1 MKKYWIIIILLIGLL
16 IFQYF
21 YLRHNEPPILDA
33 TEYIERHELYQA
45 AGINDIWICGTDKYL
60 QHNMREKFLQKESLG
75 FYDPKFKMFISIPYK
90 NYYWEMKNIN
100 QKYSHTNDYFYG
112 LPLNT
117 FVFDSE
123 IYNVLFGKVEVADK
137 KRKIRNNN
145 KNCNENNYPNKY
157 LELQKEKLWENLPT
171 RSPPPR
177 RTCVNIIRFLG
188 L

>member
-1 MKKYWIIIILLIGLL
+1 
-16 IFQYF
+16 
-21 YLRHNEPPILDA
+21 
-33 TEYIERHELYQA
+33 
-45 AGINDIWICGTDKYL
+45 
-60 QHNMREKFLQKESLG
+60 
-75 FYDPKFKMFISIPYK
+75 
-90 NYYWEMKNIN
+90 MKNIN

-157 LELQKEKLWENLPT
+157 LELQKEKLWERLYNNLQHL
-171 RSPPPR
+171 SNDNW
-177 RTCVNIIRFLG
+177 VFYINIIRTKYATYKSICAEPRIIYDMNYTERKYLG
-188 L
+188 VKYFEKIGLTYMEYGVFKECANNINYLKELLLPIMIKNKEKILNYRNFDKRFMEVRHE